1 MPHGKRRPGRAEA
14 LAKAGACLQAALRGN
29 ECAPLCKGT
38 CVKAAPLEA
47 YPPHIQPV
55 RDSLIIIRHSDFVI
69 SFHRYAQSVSNDSP
83 HRNRI

>member
-1 MPHGKRRPGRAEA
+1 MASRGLECEPPCRGAE
-14 LAKAGACLQAALRGN
+14 CV
-29 ECAPLCKGT
+29 PLCKGT

-69 SFHRYAQSVSNDSP
+69 SFHRYAQSVPNDSP